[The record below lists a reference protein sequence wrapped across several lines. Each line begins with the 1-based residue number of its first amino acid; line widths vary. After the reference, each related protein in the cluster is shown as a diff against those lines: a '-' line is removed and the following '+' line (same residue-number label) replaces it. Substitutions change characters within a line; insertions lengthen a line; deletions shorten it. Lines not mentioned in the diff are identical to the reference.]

1 MKSTLQQATTS
12 SPSGDPTS
20 NGGRLRI
27 LLLEDVAMDAELI
40 EYQLG
45 RAGIAFTPRCVDNR
59 DDFVVAI
66 GEFCP
71 DLILSDYALPGFDGM
86 SALRL
91 ARELAPATPFIIVTG
106 SINEEI
112 AVDCMRA
119 GAADYLLKNNLA
131 RMGPAIEAAIE
142 RARAWA
148 QTRAAEEALRR
159 SEANLRAIFHNT
171 LQDFVLLD
179 RDGVI
184 QTMNKPS
191 SDWTR
196 WLVGSDVTEGESLRE
211 RMPEQMVAEF
221 DDMFARALNNEVV
234 TVERQLTDP
243 TGAERWFEA
252 SLIPVVADGH
262 SVIGVCISVANIDE
276 RKRAEDH
283 LRRAEKMQAVGRLAG
298 GVAHEVNN
306 MMTVILGFGDFLLRS
321 LGPDDPRSEEAKE
334 IIRAA
339 QRAASVTKQLL
350 AFSRRQILQPR
361 VLDLNGVVTGLQP
374 IIDRTLGASH
384 RFVMRL
390 SPMLGTVRADRGQ
403 LEQVLVNLVLNAR
416 DAMADGGQL
425 TIETSTVMLGEDYLR
440 RRTEVKIPLGTYIML
455 AVSDTGHGMT
465 PEVQARAFEPFFST
479 KPVGQGTGLG
489 LSTVYGIVK
498 QSGGYI
504 WAYSERGIGT
514 TFKIYLPVVHS
525 PSDAVPEQ
533 VVPAAAGGN
542 EAILVVEDEDIV
554 RNLACRVLREQGYTV
569 FEARQGHEGLECVA
583 QHADELR
590 LVLSDVVMP
599 EMGGRELGRLLHELH
614 PHLPVL
620 YMSGY
625 TGDDVVQRGLL
636 DATAPF
642 QQKPFS
648 PDGLVRKVREMLDSR
663 SAAPPH

>member
-1 MKSTLQQATTS
+1 MTSTPQQPAQLAS
-12 SPSGDPTS
+12 DGDQS
-20 NGGRLRI
+20 LAAQQLRI
-27 LLLEDVAMDAELI
+27 LLLEDVPMDAELI

-45 RAGIAFTPRCVDNR
+45 RAGIAFTPTCVDNR
-59 DDFVVAI
+59 DDFIAALRDSP
-66 GEFCP
+66 P
-71 DLILSDYALPGFDGM
+71 DVILSDYALPGFDGM

-91 ARELAPATPFIIVTG
+91 ARQYVPSTPFIIVTG

-131 RMGPAIEAAIE
+131 RIGPAIEAAIE
-142 RARAWA
+142 RERAWA

-191 SDWTR
+191 SDWAR
-196 WLVGSDVTEGESLRE
+196 WLVGGEVREGDVLRE
-211 RMPEQMVAEF
+211 RIPEAMLSEF
-221 DDMFARALNNEVV
+221 DGMFSRALNSEIV
-234 TVERQLTDP
+234 TVERQLVDAA
-243 TGAERWFEA
+243 GAERWFEA
-252 SLIPVVADGH
+252 SVIPVVSDGDN
-262 SVIGVCISVANIDE
+262 VIGVCISILNIDE

-321 LGPDDPRSEEAKE
+321 LGPDDSRSEEARE

-339 QRAASVTKQLL
+339 QRAANVTRQLL

-374 IIDRTLGASH
+374 IIDKTLGASH
-384 RFVMRL
+384 RLVTRL

-440 RRTEVKIPLGTYIML
+440 RRTEVKIPLGAYIML

-504 WAYSERGIGT
+504 WAYSEPGLGT
-514 TFKIYLPVVHS
+514 TFKIYLPVVHA

-533 VVPAAAGGN
+533 TVPAAAGGS
-542 EAILVVEDEDIV
+542 EAILVVEDEDVV
-554 RNLACRVLREQGYTV
+554 RNLACRILRDQGYTV

-583 QHADELR
+583 QHSDELK

-599 EMGGRELGRLLHELH
+599 EMGGRELGRVLHELH

-620 YMSGY
+620 FMSGY

-648 PDGLVRKVREMLDSR
+648 PDSLIRKVREMLDAR
-663 SAAPPH
+663 PAPPPA